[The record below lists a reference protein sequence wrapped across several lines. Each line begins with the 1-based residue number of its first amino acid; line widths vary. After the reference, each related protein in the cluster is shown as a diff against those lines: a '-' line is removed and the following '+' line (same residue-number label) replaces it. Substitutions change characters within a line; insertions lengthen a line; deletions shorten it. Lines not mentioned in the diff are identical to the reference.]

1 MLRQNMMNILLA
13 VSAVGVILVGYNA
26 FVGNN
31 EDGHTAT
38 DHIAEYLNL
47 DVATLE
53 KSETELGDLSVDN
66 PVDTTEGDVT
76 AQVGGGSNGGEN
88 AETTA
93 PVAPGVSKAET
104 VYTVKDG
111 DTYGCIAEKY
121 YGSFEHWVDIMNSNP
136 VHTDG
141 FSEYELHV
149 GAQLVLPAITADRLK
164 PASALCS

>member
-1 MLRQNMMNILLA
+1 MVRVYKILLIIISLA
-13 VSAVGVILVGYNA
+13 FYLKLSANHSA
-26 FVGNN
+26 R
-31 EDGHTAT
+31 
-38 DHIAEYLNL
+38 
-47 DVATLE
+47 DVR
-53 KSETELGDLSVDN
+53 
-66 PVDTTEGDVT
+66 
-76 AQVGGGSNGGEN
+76 
-88 AETTA
+88 
-93 PVAPGVSKAET
+93 
-104 VYTVKDG
+104 VKDG